1 MNNPVKV
8 VAKFFSYIAGKII
21 AVALAIAVMALV
33 FFTAMNTMNV
43 QVMVKD
49 AFALRSSVMLVQ
61 YDNEDMELLDRVF
74 SEKYIKENRLKELT
88 DNKAYDVTNYNQD
101 TDIEF
106 KLIWPWVDEVELSAT
121 DVIEDVRANLVS
133 QVIDESIIKEDYL
146 MDSGKYTVRVK
157 KTDDGWIVE
166 DVVMDEVIEPEI
178 LFPLPTPNVTE
189 IESDEAR
196 MVDEAEDFQLE

>member
-106 KLIWPWVDEVELSAT
+106 KLIWPWVDEVELSVT